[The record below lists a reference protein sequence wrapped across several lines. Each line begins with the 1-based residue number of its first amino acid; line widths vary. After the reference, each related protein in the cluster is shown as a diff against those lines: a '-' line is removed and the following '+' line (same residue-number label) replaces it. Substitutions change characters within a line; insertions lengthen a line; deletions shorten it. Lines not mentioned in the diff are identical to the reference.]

1 MPSIFLRDIYK
12 NILSI
17 ENADNEQ
24 SVLFKIFG
32 NLNKERKSSEK
43 IFFLKNVNFA
53 QSKRRCS

>member
-1 MPSIFLRDIYK
+1 M
-12 NILSI
+12 

-43 IFFLKNVNFA
+43 IFFKKNVNFA